1 MRRSFSFLDISA
13 CLLSGTVFSR
23 SSSTRSGSSHS
34 ESDKIRRWGT
44 AMSVKRRSAIDQ
56 AASGAK
62 LVGGLFILAG
72 GLPMLIAMMDGRSWI
87 LQVAGTAATIM
98 LVGPGVW
105 YVMAAIFLKRKQY
118 WTISTT
124 YRVAMAQIVAVVG
137 VIIVFALFAHWR
149 SASAGVVVVPAILAV
164 YFVPALIALLFD

>member
-1 MRRSFSFLDISA
+1 MMAS
-13 CLLSGTVFSR
+13 
-23 SSSTRSGSSHS
+23 
-34 ESDKIRRWGT
+34 
-44 AMSVKRRSAIDQ
+44 KRCSAIDQ

-87 LQVAGTAATIM
+87 LQVAGTAATIL

-105 YVMAAIFLKRKQY
+105 YVMASIFLKRKQY

-137 VIIVFALFAHWR
+137 VIMAFALFAHWR
-149 SASAGVVVVPAILAV
+149 SASVGFVIVPAFLAV
-164 YFVPALIALLFD
+164 YFVPALIALLFDIRKAARELQATEGHGFAVQVVPADQSPPTQSLDA